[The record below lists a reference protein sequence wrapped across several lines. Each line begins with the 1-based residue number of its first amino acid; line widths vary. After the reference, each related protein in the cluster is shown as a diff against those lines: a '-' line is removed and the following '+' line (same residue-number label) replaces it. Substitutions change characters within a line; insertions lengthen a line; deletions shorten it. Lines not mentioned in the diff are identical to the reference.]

1 MKQTLSA
8 LIILLFLVACIP
20 FWREVPREVT
30 PEPSTTPVVC
40 AGWSEGMKV
49 RVAPKTGTFVI
60 LELEGF
66 QPGEQLTFLFIGEIP
81 GTSSSRLES
90 RPAAVV
96 GEDGRFIWD
105 IGLGGIPQINH
116 WQGKIIHES
125 GVTCFEF
132 TLPLLAP
139 IEFSDL
145 DTVTPLP
152 FSPSPISAHPSPTRE
167 SPTATPTPGADGGF
181 DCAGGNQIPSTECA
195 ALVAL
200 YNSTNGPGWA
210 DNSGWLVTNTPCS
223 WTGITCTGGH
233 VSHISLSYNQLSG
246 PLPPALGNLSHLR
259 AIDLGA
265 NELRGPIPAEWGNL
279 SDLVSLHLW
288 DNLLT
293 GPLPAE
299 LENLRKLRSLSLAHN
314 QIGGSIPATLGK
326 IKSLESL
333 DLSHNQFSGAITAE
347 LGELDNLY
355 ALDLSHNQLS
365 GVIPDTF
372 SNLSKL
378 DELDLSYNQLS
389 GPIPESMVHISQH
402 MLWGNQLEG
411 TITTDEQA
419 PFTVDYRGFHFSA
432 DPSLAIS
439 IWPEVKPA
447 TPLPEDL
454 EGPSYWLAIP
464 EHIRFTFADPGLSP
478 GRLRMGFNL
487 AAEAQILVFPLA
499 ELAEINPLVQTQIE
513 TLRNLLAERGTI
525 PTGELPLLP
534 LTNSAQVFHAQAQY
548 LEFGNSQG
556 LRFISQH
563 SQDPHPIM
571 LSQELF
577 YTFQGFTDDDAY
589 YVAAF
594 FPLTTAVLPDKI
606 EVEDWDAFHA
616 DYDAYLSETTAVL
629 DQLPATEF
637 TPDLTLLDA
646 VVTSLQIEPDNSAS
660 GSLAYNE
667 PIVVEQLPSVA
678 ALDLNID
685 PTAGLIAYQRN
696 KQLWLAK
703 ADLSGD
709 SFKLAECVEQD
720 EVICDLPSVHWSPDG
735 SHFFYEL
742 TVDGE
747 HRILVSDL
755 QGQQQGYRISRP
767 PSRDPVWSPDG
778 NKIIFFVV
786 DPNRPWGDHSK
797 RGLSPLDIG
806 FIEEVW
812 QLQMGASG
820 TWLAPQKLTDL
831 ETPGIGCGGGG
842 VSISDSLYDIQGG
855 FALGYQAARQMVWTV
870 DDVIIY
876 PLTCDYWQGYGRLD
890 AQRWQPLAPYSGL
903 LRGLVLDSS
912 GSRWYAVTGHNRDND
927 PTNNRLITGTAGST
941 TYEVIDTA
949 VPVEMVFVGSQTG
962 RLYYTARQLLDHKDL
977 SEQIKWNKSVEP
989 YFNFYHTQLW
999 TILPDGTDEKLLWES
1014 DVHSFSR
1021 FTKTTG
1027 GDVLFVLVEN
1037 DVALFEVIAGG
1048 APEEEWIEH
1057 LPHTHIMRLSLSS
1070 NEPEIWLEDAH
1081 SLTTWYPR
1089 ALITK

>member
-1 MKQTLSA
+1 MSKHSHTFSIGLVALTLA
-8 LIILLFLVACIP
+8 LLVSLILLAACGTGADSSTQATLNP
-20 FWREVPREVT
+20 VNKLSPNATVGDK
-30 PEPSTTPVVC
+30 TTPV
-40 AGWSEGMKV
+40 
-49 RVAPKTGTFVI
+49 P
-60 LELEGF
+60 
-66 QPGEQLTFLFIGEIP
+66 EI
-81 GTSSSRLES
+81 
-90 RPAAVV
+90 
-96 GEDGRFIWD
+96 
-105 IGLGGIPQINH
+105 
-116 WQGKIIHES
+116 S
-125 GVTCFEF
+125 G
-132 TLPLLAP
+132 
-139 IEFSDL
+139 
-145 DTVTPLP
+145 
-152 FSPSPISAHPSPTRE
+152 
-167 SPTATPTPGADGGF
+167 TATSNVASGF
-181 DCAGGNQIPSTECA
+181 DCANINQIPSAECA

-200 YNSTNGPGWA
+200 YNSTNGPDWV

-223 WTGITCTGGH
+223 WTGITCTDDH
-233 VSHISLSYNQLSG
+233 ISHISLSNNQLTG
-246 PLPPALGNLSHLR
+246 PLPLALGNLSHLR
-259 AIDLGA
+259 VVELGT
-265 NELRGPIPAEWGNL
+265 NQLRGPIPAELGNL
-279 SDLVSLHLW
+279 SELVSLYLW
-288 DNLLT
+288 GNLLT

-299 LENLRKLRSLSLAHN
+299 LGNLGNLQSLSLADN
-314 QIGGSIPATLGK
+314 QLSGSIPVALGK
-326 IKSLESL
+326 VESLESL
-333 DLSHNQFSGAITAE
+333 DLSHNLFSGAIPAE
-347 LGELDNLY
+347 LGDLDNLY
-355 ALDLSHNQLS
+355 ALYLSHNQLS
-365 GVIPDTF
+365 GVIPVTF
-372 SNLSKL
+372 GNLSKL
-378 DELDLSYNQLS
+378 DELDLSYNQLR
-389 GPIPESMVHISQH
+389 GAVPEPVTHIDQRI
-402 MLWGNQLEG
+402 LWGNQLEG
-411 TITTDEQA
+411 TITTNGQV
-419 PFTVDYRGFHFSA
+419 PFTVDYMGVHFTA
-432 DPSLAIS
+432 EPSLATS

-447 TPLPEDL
+447 TPLPEVLD
-454 EGPSYWLAIP
+454 GPSYWLAIP

-478 GRLRMGFNL
+478 GRRRMGFNL

-499 ELAEINPLVQTQIE
+499 ELAGMNPSVQTQIE
-513 TLRNLLAERGTI
+513 TLQNLLADRGTI
-525 PTGELPLLP
+525 PAGELPLLP

-548 LEFGNSQG
+548 LDSGNIQG

-577 YTFQGFTDDDAY
+577 YTFQGFTEDGAY

-594 FPLTTAVLPDKI
+594 FPLTTAALPDKI
-606 EVEDWDAFHA
+606 EVEDWEAFHA
-616 DYDAYLSETTAVL
+616 NYNTYLSETTAVL
-629 DQLPATEF
+629 DQLPPAEF
-637 TPDLTLLDA
+637 MPDLTLLDA

-720 EVICDLPSVHWSPDG
+720 KVICDLPSVHWSPDG

-778 NKIIFFVV
+778 NKIIFYVV

-842 VSISDSLYDIQGG
+842 VSISDALYDIQGG
-855 FALGYQAARQMVWTV
+855 FALGYQAARKMVWTI

-876 PLTCDYWQGYGRLD
+876 PLTCDFWQGYGRLD
-890 AQRWQPLAPYSGL
+890 AHTWQPMAPYGGE
-903 LRGLVLDSS
+903 LRGLTLDAS
-912 GSRWYAVTGHNRDND
+912 GSRWYAVTGHNRVQD
-927 PTNNRLITGTAGST
+927 PNNNRLVTGTADKT
-941 TYEVIDTA
+941 TYEVIETA

-962 RLYYTARQLLDHKDL
+962 CLYYTARERLDHKDL
-977 SEQIKWNKSVEP
+977 SEQVKWNKSVEP

-999 TILPDGTDEKLLWES
+999 TILPDGTDERLLWES
-1014 DVHSFSR
+1014 DDHSFSR
-1021 FTKTTG
+1021 VTETIH
-1027 GDVLFVLVEN
+1027 GDIRFVIVEN
-1037 DVALFEVIAGG
+1037 DVDLYEVIAGG

-1057 LPHTHIMRLSLSS
+1057 LPHAHIMRFSLSS

-1081 SLTTWYPR
+1081 SLMTWYPR